1 MQSNARLQICWKV
14 WRPHETTAS
23 GSQQKVRKTS
33 FPVLKQPMNSEKEF
47 FVVKIFDLRYYGCG
61 LVAPDE
67 LIGCDVI
74 DLGCGAG
81 VDCFIVSKLVGEN
94 GHVTGVDMTSE
105 QVRNDFDIDRF
116 DLNLVA
122 QPASSW
128 NLRENISSIML
139 SCGNIKNRTR
149 LLFKV
154 KSKT

>member
-1 MQSNARLQICWKV
+1 MI
-14 WRPHETTAS
+14 
-23 GSQQKVRKTS
+23 
-33 FPVLKQPMNSEKEF
+33 
-47 FVVKIFDLRYYGCG
+47 KIFDLHVRYYGCG

-67 LIGCDVI
+67 LKGCDVI

-116 DLNLVA
+116 DLNLDA

-154 KSKT
+154 KLKT